1 MEKRI
6 WLSPPHMGGTEMTYI
21 QQAFESNWIAPVGTN
36 VTAFEKQIAEFIGF
50 GHVAALSSGT
60 AALHLA
66 LVMLGVGKGDVV
78 ICQSLTFAASANP
91 VVYQGGIPV
100 FVDSEPHTWN
110 ICPDA
115 LEQAIK
121 QCFNKGKKPKAI
133 IIVHLYGM
141 PARIGEILALCNYY
155 DIPLIEDAA
164 EALGSEYRG
173 RKAGSFGTFGIFSF
187 NGNKIITTS
196 GGGALWSADS
206 EVINKAKFLAA
217 QARDP
222 APHYEHSVI
231 GYNYGLSNVSAG
243 IGRGQMEVLKTRIA
257 QRRAIYDFY
266 QKALQN
272 LPGLSFQ
279 NESAE
284 CFSNRWLTA
293 LSFDF
298 QQSGIS
304 SQMLMAELESR
315 NIESRHVWKPM
326 HLQPV
331 FRDALY
337 FGGTVAEQLFQTG
350 ICLPSGSSLLPGD
363 LEQVRDAI
371 IEHFT

>member
-196 GGGALWSADS
+196 GGGVLWSADS

-304 SQMLMAELESR
+304 PEMLMAELESR
-315 NIESRHVWKPM
+315 NIESRHLWKPM

>member
-1 MEKRI
+1 
-6 WLSPPHMGGTEMTYI
+6 MGGTEMTYI

-100 FVDSEPHTWN
+100 FVDSEPDTWN

-141 PARIGEILALCNYY
+141 PARMGEILALCNYY

-173 RKAGSFGTFGIFSF
+173 QKAGSFGTFGIFSF

-206 EVINKAKFLAA
+206 EVVNKAKFLAA

-222 APHYEHSVI
+222 APHYEHSVT

-257 QRRAIYDFY
+257 QRRANFDFY
-266 QKALQN
+266 QN
-272 LPGLSFQ
+272 TFRTLPGLNFQ
-279 NESAE
+279 EDPNE

-293 LSFDF
+293 LTLDF
-298 QQSGIS
+298 EKSGIS
-304 SQMLMAELESR
+304 PSILIAALEKKS
-315 NIESRHVWKPM
+315 IEARHLWKPM

>member
-1 MEKRI
+1 
-6 WLSPPHMGGTEMTYI
+6 MGGTEMTYI
-21 QQAFESNWIAPVGTN
+21 QQAFETNWIAPIGAN
-36 VTAFEKQIAEFIGF
+36 VAAFEKQIEEFIGF

-66 LVMLGVGKGDVV
+66 LIMLGVGKGDVV

-91 VVYQGGIPV
+91 IIYQGGIPI
-100 FVDSEPHTWN
+100 FVDSEPVTWN

-115 LEQAIK
+115 LEHAIRH
-121 QCFNKGKKPKAI
+121 CFNKGKRPKAI

-141 PARIGEILALCNYY
+141 PARMDEILALCNRY

-164 EALGSEYRG
+164 EALGSEYNG
-173 RKAGSFGTFGIFSF
+173 QKAGSFGAFGIFSF

-196 GGGALWSADS
+196 GGGALWSADRKLI
-206 EVINKAKFLAA
+206 EKTKFLAA

-222 APHYEHSVI
+222 APYYEHSAT
-231 GYNYGLSNVSAG
+231 GYNYGLSNICAG
-243 IGRGQMEVLKTRIA
+243 IGRGQMQVLETRIA

-279 NESAE
+279 NEFAE

-293 LSFDF
+293 LSIDF
-298 QQSGIS
+298 QQSEIS
-304 SQMLMAELESR
+304 PQMLIAELESR
-315 NIESRHVWKPM
+315 NIESRHLWKPM

-331 FRDALY
+331 FKDALY

-363 LEQVRDAI
+363 LERVRGAI
-371 IEHFT
+371 SNLFT